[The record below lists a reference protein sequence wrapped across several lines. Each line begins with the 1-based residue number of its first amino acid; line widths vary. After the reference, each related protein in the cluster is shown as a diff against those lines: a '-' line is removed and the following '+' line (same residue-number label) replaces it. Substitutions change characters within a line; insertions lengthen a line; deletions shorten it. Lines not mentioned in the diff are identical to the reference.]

1 MAYSSSRGP
10 ARGAGPSRGS
20 SRGGSGGGGGNANN
34 TIAYVVAI
42 AVVGLIIGLVVMMSG
57 KKEAPKPPPAPPPP
71 APTVPVKPAAPAPP
85 PYPTVSAAKL
95 EEGRKLA
102 GSFDGTAATANKL
115 YDESIR
121 AKKDGDDALWQ
132 KKLKDARGL
141 LEGIKDQWNEFIATL
156 PSSKDYDEEAVARH
170 YFEREG
176 GKVTQLIK
184 KLAAMK
190 SDER

>member
-1 MAYSSSRGP
+1 MANSSSRGP
-10 ARGAGPSRGS
+10 SRGAVPARGNSR
-20 SRGGSGGGGGNANN
+20 SGGGGGGGSNNAV
-34 TIAYVVAI
+34 AYVVA
-42 AVVGLIIGLVVMMSG
+42 VGVLGLIIGLVVMMSG
-57 KKEAPKPPPAPPPP
+57 KKDTPKPKPPPPPTAPV
-71 APTVPVKPAAPAPP
+71 VPVKPPAPNAP
-85 PYPTVSAAKL
+85 PYPTVPAARLEEARTLVASFDADAAK
-95 EEGRKLA
+95 
-102 GSFDGTAATANKL
+102 ANKL

-121 AKKDGDDALWQ
+121 AKKEGDDALWQ
-132 KKLKDARGL
+132 SKLKEARGL
-141 LEGIKDQWNEFIATL
+141 LEGIKDQWNDFISRL

>member
-10 ARGAGPSRGS
+10 ARGTGSARDS
-20 SRGGSGGGGGNANN
+20 SRGGGGGGGGSNNA
-34 TIAYVVAI
+34 IAYVVAI
-42 AVVGLIIGLVVMMSG
+42 GVVGLIIGLVVMMSG
-57 KKEAPKPPPAPPPP
+57 KKDAPKPPPKAPPP
-71 APTVPVKPAAPAPP
+71 APVVPVKPAAPAAA
-85 PYPTVSAAKL
+85 PYPTVPAAKL
-95 EEGRKLA
+95 EEARKLA
-102 GSFDGTAATANKL
+102 TSFEADAAKANKL

-121 AKKDGDDALWQ
+121 AKKDGEDALWQ
-132 KKLKDARGL
+132 SKLKEARGL

>member
-10 ARGAGPSRGS
+10 ARGAGPARGS
-20 SRGGSGGGGGNANN
+20 SRSGGGGGGGGSSNA
-34 TIAYVVAI
+34 IAYVVAI

-57 KKEAPKPPPAPPPP
+57 KKDAPKPPPKAPPP
-71 APTVPVKPAAPAPP
+71 APVAPVKPAAPAAA
-85 PYPTVSAAKL
+85 PYPQVPAAKL
-95 EEGRKLA
+95 EEARTLA
-102 GSFDGTAATANKL
+102 KSFEADAAKANVL

-121 AKKDGDDALWQ
+121 AKKAGDDAVWQ
-132 KKLKDARGL
+132 SKLKDARGL
-141 LEGIKDQWNEFIATL
+141 LEGIKDQWTEFIATL